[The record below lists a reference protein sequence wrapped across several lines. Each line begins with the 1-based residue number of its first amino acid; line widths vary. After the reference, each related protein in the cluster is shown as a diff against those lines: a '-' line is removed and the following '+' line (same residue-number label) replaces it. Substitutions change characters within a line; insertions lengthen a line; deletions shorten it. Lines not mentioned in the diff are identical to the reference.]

1 MTLCWKHLLFS
12 TLVWS
17 GRQSGIPEHLFM
29 IIVWSSHMENTWNP
43 NPFGIIFDISLKS
56 LPPLGSGLVAKVG
69 SKRVEALLL
78 IDRLTWKTLETQLFW
93 GQYDQIK
100 ILIFPILYEACSSRR
115 KVSWCP
121 VWYPIGV
128 NSVKLKWETGLLF
141 RVWLGLIWRK
151 EVNGRLLSGGP
162 WNNQTFNRPHIWSEL
177 GCRLGSPHISMLLP
191 AQLVPDN
198 FLRIF
203 PSPHHMPVFRTCLN
217 FKSYFHQAVEKEC
230 KSAFQEAMIGRTS
243 FELLH
248 PLSGK
253 TLIAALWP
261 AGDGD

>member
-1 MTLCWKHLLFS
+1 
-12 TLVWS
+12 
-17 GRQSGIPEHLFM
+17 
-29 IIVWSSHMENTWNP
+29 MENTWNLTLM
-43 NPFGIIFDISLKS
+43 GTIFYNHQSPKLKTCLLETIVS
-56 LPPLGSGLVAKVG
+56 PWEFMS
-69 SKRVEALLL
+69 ALLPQNSNEKHDL
-78 IDRLTWKTLETQLFW
+78 MFTQA
-93 GQYDQIK
+93 DQIR
-100 ILIFPILYEACSSRR
+100 IIIFPILYEACSSRR

-141 RVWLGLIWRK
+141 GVWLGLIWRK

-198 FLRIF
+198 FLRML
-203 PSPHHMPVFRTCLN
+203 PSPHYMPVFRTCLN
-217 FKSYFHQAVEKEC
+217 FKLYFHHAVEKEC

-253 TLIAALWP
+253 LW
-261 AGDGD
+261 

>member
-1 MTLCWKHLLFS
+1 MTFS
-12 TLVWS
+12 WS
-17 GRQSGIPEHLFM
+17 
-29 IIVWSSHMENTWNP
+29 
-43 NPFGIIFDISLKS
+43 
-56 LPPLGSGLVAKVG
+56 LVAANNVG
-69 SKRVEALLL
+69 SKREKSLLL

-217 FKSYFHQAVEKEC
+217 FKLYFHHAEEKGC

-253 TLIAALWP
+253 LW
-261 AGDGD
+261 